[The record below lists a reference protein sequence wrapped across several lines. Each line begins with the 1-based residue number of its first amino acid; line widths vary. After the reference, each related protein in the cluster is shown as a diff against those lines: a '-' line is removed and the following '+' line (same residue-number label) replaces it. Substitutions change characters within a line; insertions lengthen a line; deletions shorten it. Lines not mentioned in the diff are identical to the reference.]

1 MSFRG
6 IPQLRVAS
14 SWNTRGT
21 RIAFW
26 FILHLMAKAIESN
39 SPRSKKLVRST
50 SEGKGQRVGYTRVS
64 TLDQNDARQL
74 DGLGLDRRFL
84 DKLSGKDVARPQLEA
99 MLSFI
104 REGDTLVCHSM
115 DRLGRSNED
124 LLRLVRELSERG
136 VRVEFLKENL
146 IITGDDTPWAK
157 LVVGIFAAFSQFER
171 ELGRERQREGIAIAK
186 REGKYKGRAPALASA
201 RADELRR
208 RVAEGEGKAALAREF
223 GVDRKTVYR
232 YLEFASGNKMPTQ
245 RSGGG
250 N

>member
-1 MSFRG
+1 M
-6 IPQLRVAS
+6 
-14 SWNTRGT
+14 WGT
-21 RIAFW
+21 RIVFW
-26 FILHLMAKAIESN
+26 FILHLMAKAIESS
-39 SPRSKKLVRST
+39 SPRSRKPPRPA

-64 TLDQNDARQL
+64 SLDQNDARQL
-74 DGLGLDRRFL
+74 EGLDLDRRFL

-104 REGDTLVCHSM
+104 RDGDTLVCHSM

-136 VRVEFLKENL
+136 VRIEFLKENL

-201 RADELRR
+201 RAEELRS
-208 RVAEGEGKAALAREF
+208 RVAAGEGKAALAREF
-223 GVDRKTVYR
+223 GIDRKTVYR
-232 YLEFASGNKMPTQ
+232 YLAFTPELRTTARQS
-245 RSGGG
+245 RGGH
-250 N
+250 